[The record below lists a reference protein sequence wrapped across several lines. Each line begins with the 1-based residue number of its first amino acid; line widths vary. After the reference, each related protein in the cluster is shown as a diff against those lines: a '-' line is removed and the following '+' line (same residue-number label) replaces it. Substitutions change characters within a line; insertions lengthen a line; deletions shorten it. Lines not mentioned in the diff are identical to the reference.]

1 MFSGNPMILS
11 NGMVAMPAPQG
22 IVQMPDG
29 TLVQMQTG
37 STIMTS
43 PMPLIMNHQP
53 GNGGQLIQGSSGGT
67 LLLSPT
73 QGGLVQMSGM
83 QNQTSYHQQ
92 QHDQQNFHTI
102 GQGHLVQAGLQ
113 QVKYLS
119 FSFDN
124 WK

>member
-29 TLVQMQTG
+29 TFVQMQTG
-37 STIMTS
+37 PTIMTS

-53 GNGGQLIQGSSGGT
+53 GNGSQLIQGSNGGT

-83 QNQTSYHQQ
+83 QHQPTFHQQ
-92 QHDQQNFHTI
+92 QHDQQNFHTV
-102 GQGHLVQAGLQ
+102 GQGHLVPGGLQ
-113 QVKYLS
+113 QVTLIP
-119 FSFDN
+119 FFFCLDI
-124 WK
+124 